1 MWWNAGGR
9 AFHHI
14 GGPAVNYAHGRLGT
28 APVPAQLRRPS
39 MAGEGMSSRTRGQ
52 PAANPRRARAAP
64 RPVAGGDHRRLHPH
78 DAPSPNHPGRHRG
91 LGRRDSTQ
99 RPLPSAA
106 DQLLARRTISRQ
118 RGAVTA
124 AVSRSR
130 GKGRAFPGF
139 TRDRPVSPKA
149 GRVPSTR
156 SRGKRDVPGE
166 NGGWPRLPSG
176 HSSGKSKSLV
186 PVTSRSRRSSG
197 DGSLIRNST
206 RSTKARP

>member
-1 MWWNAGGR
+1 MVWWNAGGR

-39 MAGEGMSSRTRGQ
+39 KVGERVSSRTRGQ
-52 PAANPRRARAAP
+52 SAANPRRPRAAP

-118 RGAVTA
+118 RAAVTA

-130 GKGRAFPGF
+130 GGSDGRFPASLATG
-139 TRDRPVSPKA
+139 RLARKLA
-149 GRVPSTR
+149 GYPA
-156 SRGKRDVPGE
+156 RGAGGSGTYRGRMAGVPGS
-166 NGGWPRLPSG
+166 PR
-176 HSSGKSKSLV
+176 
-186 PVTSRSRRSSG
+186 VTRRA
-197 DGSLIRNST
+197 R
-206 RSTKARP
+206 ARPWCRSPQGAVAARATGH